1 MKLFK
6 KHMTYLAASALVA
19 STLFSTVACLA
30 TTTTTPSA
38 TPSTAPTAAASSTI
52 SWNFEKD
59 LGNWTPRGDG
69 SPNLVTTDKH
79 AGSKSAFV
87 TGRTQDWQGTQ
98 IDLTDSVV
106 AGGKYKFDGW
116 VKYDKSEKATE
127 KFILTLQIETDDG
140 TQYNWVA
147 NNDFASGKWNYLS
160 GEYTLPSKFNKVYLY
175 IQTQESTIDFYID
188 DITMESLD
196 NITVEN
202 LKAPVIEVQKDI
214 PSLKDVYA
222 ENFKIGAA
230 LSSRNLNEY
239 ERELVAKHFNSITCE
254 NAMKPDSMLDY
265 EATIAYMKANN
276 SDQTHPQVRLTKDA
290 RAILDFARDHKI
302 SVRGHVLTWHTQQP
316 VWMFT
321 ENYSNSLDP
330 DTPLVSKEVMLERL
344 NNYVDAVFKLL
355 SEEYPDVDFYA
366 FDVVNEAINSN
377 NPDGFRDPAN
387 AATGNG
393 QATAE
398 GENEPSLWIT
408 TMGPDYIKEAFK
420 AARTATKKYG
430 FENTKL
436 AYNDYNEC
444 STKKSEFMYNICK
457 DLYDEGLLDIVG
469 MQGHYNMTSPTTS
482 QFEDAIRKY
491 ASIGKDIEIEITE
504 LDIPQP
510 DDSKDGLTRQAY
522 RYKSFFD
529 VMKKLD
535 TEGIAN
541 ITSCTLWGVKDDE
554 SWRSEGNPLL
564 FDDNYLAKP
573 AFWGIT
579 DSTKLPAPAQEVKA
593 YSTENSNYDK
603 AFAIQNGTAIKTA
616 NGAEIAKFKAAW
628 DKKNVY
634 INVLPTTKG
643 TAGTVKVFIGD
654 QTTSAK
660 LTDNTVVTIPLSSIS
675 EYNTLAF
682 DVFIETNDQ
691 KATWNNVNYTGDT
704 EPDQDSFGKLMIT
717 KAPSYAKA
725 QKATPTIDGK
735 IDDVWNNSQVMDIAK
750 FSVGSKGAVGT
761 AKALWDDKYIY
772 VLVEVKDNLLTKASA
787 DAYQQD
793 SVEIFIDENNAKT
806 TSYELGDVQYRVNFD
821 NERSINGVDDANS
834 FITATSLIDGGYIIE
849 AALPSR
855 LGTFSEGQ
863 VIGFDLQINDDDNN
877 DGTRDNV
884 TNWNDFTGN
893 GWSSTSNYGVLEL
906 GK

>member
-6 KHMTYLAASALVA
+6 KHLTYLTGSALIA
-19 STLFSTVACLA
+19 STLFNTVPCFA
-30 TTTTTPSA
+30 
-38 TPSTAPTAAASSTI
+38 APTATVGSKI

-69 SPNLVTTDKH
+69 TPNLVASDKH
-79 AGSKSAFV
+79 AGSKSVLV

-98 IDLTDSVV
+98 IDLTDLVL
-106 AGGKYKFDGW
+106 AGGKYKFDSW
-116 VKYDKSEKATE
+116 VKYDKSEKTTE

-140 TQYNWVA
+140 TQYDWVT
-147 NNDFASGKWNYLS
+147 NSDFASGKWNHLS

-175 IQTQESTIDFYID
+175 IQTQESTIDFYMD
-188 DITMESLD
+188 DITMETLE
-196 NITVEN
+196 V
-202 LKAPVIEVQKDI
+202 PVLQIQKDI

-222 ENFKIGAA
+222 KNFKIGAA
-230 LSSRNLNEY
+230 LASHNLNEY

-265 EATIAYMKANN
+265 EATIAYMKANKG
-276 SDQTHPQVRLTKDA
+276 DQTHPQVRLTKDA
-290 RAILDFARDHKI
+290 RAILDFARDNKI
-302 SVRGHVLTWHTQQP
+302 PVRGHVLTWHTQQP

-408 TMGPDYIKEAFK
+408 TIGPEYIKEAFK
-420 AARTATKKYG
+420 AARAATQKYG

-444 STKKSEFMYNICK
+444 SPKKSDFMYKICK
-457 DLYDEGLLDIVG
+457 DLYDEGLLDVVG
-469 MQGHYNMTSPTTS
+469 MQGHYNMTSPTAS

-491 ASIGKDIEIEITE
+491 ASIGKDVKIEITE

-510 DDSKDGLTRQAY
+510 DASKDGLIKQAY

-535 TEGIAN
+535 DEGAAN

-564 FDDNYLAKP
+564 FDANYLAKP

-579 DSTKLPAPAQEVKA
+579 DATKLPVPAQEVKA
-593 YSTENSNYDK
+593 YSTENSDYTK
-603 AFAIQNGTAIKTA
+603 AFTIQNGTAIKTSS
-616 NGAEIAKFKAAW
+616 GSEIAKFKAAW
-628 DKKNVY
+628 DEKNVY

-643 TAGTVKVFIGD
+643 STGTVKVFIGEH
-654 QTTSAK
+654 TTNAK
-660 LTDNTVVTIPLSSIS
+660 LTDNTVITIPLSAIS
-675 EYNTLAF
+675 EGSNLAF
-682 DVFIETNDQ
+682 DLFIEANGE
-691 KATWNNVNYTGDT
+691 KATWNDVNYTDVAK
-704 EPDQDSFGKLMIT
+704 QNQANFGKLMIT
-717 KAPSYAKA
+717 KAPKYAKA
-725 QKATPTIDGK
+725 QKGTPTIDGK
-735 IDDVWNNSQVMDIAK
+735 VDDIWTNAQVMDIAQ
-750 FSVGSKGAVGT
+750 FSVGSNGAVGT

-772 VLVEVKDNLLTKASA
+772 LLIEVKDNLLTKASA
-787 DAYQQD
+787 DAHQQD

-806 TSYELGDVQYRVNFD
+806 TSYEPGDVQYRVNFD
-821 NERSINGVDDANS
+821 NERSINGVDDVNS
-834 FITATSLIDGGYIIE
+834 FITANSLIDGGYIIE

-855 LGTFSEGQ
+855 LGGFSEGQ
-863 VIGFDLQINDDDNN
+863 VIGFDLQINDDADAN
-877 DGTRDNV
+877 GTRDNV
-884 TNWNDFTGN
+884 ANWNDLSGN